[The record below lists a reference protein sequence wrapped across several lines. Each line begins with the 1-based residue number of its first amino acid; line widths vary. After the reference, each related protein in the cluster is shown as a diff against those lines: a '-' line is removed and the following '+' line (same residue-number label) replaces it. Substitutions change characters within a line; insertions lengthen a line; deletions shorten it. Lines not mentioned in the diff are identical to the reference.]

1 VNTAQE
7 LEQQLQ
13 AAREE
18 AELTLEQLH
27 LVQEELEVYFLK
39 AQDLEDQL
47 KNANAA
53 SKKAQ
58 AERDKLNKQLKSELK
73 TANDAATK
81 AQSECDEAVRE
92 REKLNANLNQLQDQ
106 LKNANAA
113 SKKAQAERD
122 KLNKQLKSE
131 LKTANDAATKAQS
144 ERDEAV
150 QQATDNASLLQ
161 TAQRMLDGQARY
173 LEDLS
178 LKEERAEQAVEELR
192 LLKAEMLYYIQHS
205 KPTRAL
211 DPERVQRLIELAKTP
226 VNQPASIR

>member
-39 AQDLEDQL
+39 AQDLE
-47 KNANAA
+47 
-53 SKKAQ
+53 
-58 AERDKLNKQLKSELK
+58 
-73 TANDAATK
+73 
-81 AQSECDEAVRE
+81 
-92 REKLNANLNQLQDQ
+92 DQ